1 MKAIAVTATTL
12 SPFHH
17 HSLAVQS
24 GTATLPTFMPD
35 RALSFALANAMG
47 ALRAL
52 PVLPLKPKY
61 KEHLS
66 RLPWLA
72 SVFETDEPRL
82 MRPLAKR
89 LNLDTE
95 GGYQKAIIDATG
107 TGNLKTYFYIQEV
120 PPGVVYKG
128 AFFGETDPFDLVAE
142 TTGRPCND
150 IVVRVG
156 RHLGGVVKIE
166 RAKHEVVRL
175 NAHTARYFD
184 DGRNLPVEIYAL
196 HNLQVTPRL
205 PIEKSGNSS
214 EMSAVEIVGG
224 WRSFH

>member
-61 KEHLS
+61 KEHLG

-128 AFFGETDPFDLVAE
+128 AFFGEADPFDLVAE
-142 TTGRPCND
+142 TTGRPCD
-150 IVVRVG
+150 EIVVRIG

-166 RAKHEVVRL
+166 RATHDVVRL

-184 DGRNLPVEIYAL
+184 DRRKLPVEIYAL

-205 PIEKSGNSS
+205 SIERSGHSS
-214 EMSAVEIVGG
+214 DMSAAEIVGG
-224 WRSFH
+224 WRFFH